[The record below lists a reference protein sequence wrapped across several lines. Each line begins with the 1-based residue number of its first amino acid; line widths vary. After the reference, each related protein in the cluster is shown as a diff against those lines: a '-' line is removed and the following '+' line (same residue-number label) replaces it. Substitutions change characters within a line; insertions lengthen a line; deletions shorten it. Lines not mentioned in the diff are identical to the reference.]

1 MTQLLTDLVA
11 RDLLTAALARLVAP
25 DTAATILGMQVAC
38 RPDGSA
44 MVVRDPDGHVLA
56 HLSIPGFI
64 RADADA
70 ALASPD
76 ESSSAP
82 AMRG

>member
-1 MTQLLTDLVA
+1 MLTDLVA

-25 DTAATILGMQVAC
+25 DTTATILGMQVHC
-38 RPDGSA
+38 RPDGGA

-56 HLSIPGFI
+56 RLAVPSFI
-64 RADADA
+64 RDDADD
-70 ALASPD
+70 ALTPPD

-82 AMRG
+82 AAHG